1 MARRLQ
7 RSKNEPGTQTGSKR
21 KANCV
26 KAPRRLLLLED
37 YPDDAELLRRSLAIE
52 WPDCEIVLLSTEGGF
67 RAALQQKGCDLI
79 LSDYSLPGFDGLA
92 ALAVARQEC
101 PEVPFL
107 FVSGAIGDEIAV
119 ESLKAGATDYVLKDR
134 LARLVPAIRR
144 ALKEAEERARRREA
158 EEQLEQSNKDL
169 LRTNQEIQNFY
180 HTLSHELK
188 TPLTSVALDSCN
200 QLRVCINDLLDA
212 ARLETG
218 KLALDLKPSSL
229 AALIKRVVT
238 TMGQAAADKRIELMQ
253 EIEPCLP
260 EASLD
265 QNRMTQIITNLLS
278 NAIRH
283 TPEGGKIVIQAGLAA
298 ACPDCIQVSVSD
310 TGCGIAKEDQGRVFD
325 RLYQIKAGDAA
336 SDQGLG
342 LGLYLCRE
350 LVQLHGGKIWV
361 ESQVGQGSTFSF
373 LLPLSQ
379 PSIEFAAE
387 TVRQVEPAPEPA
399 RWQRRPFDFRRLA
412 VTNQQSPIIRHPSFP

>member
-188 TPLTSVALDSCN
+188 TPLTSAREFISIVMDGLAGPLNESQLEYLGIALDSCN

-218 KLALDLKPSSL
+218 PW
-229 AALIKRVVT
+229 T
-238 TMGQAAADKRIELMQ
+238 
-253 EIEPCLP
+253 
-260 EASLD
+260 
-265 QNRMTQIITNLLS
+265 
-278 NAIRH
+278 
-283 TPEGGKIVIQAGLAA
+283 KIG
-298 ACPDCIQVSVSD
+298 
-310 TGCGIAKEDQGRVFD
+310 
-325 RLYQIKAGDAA
+325 
-336 SDQGLG
+336 
-342 LGLYLCRE
+342 
-350 LVQLHGGKIWV
+350 
-361 ESQVGQGSTFSF
+361 
-373 LLPLSQ
+373 
-379 PSIEFAAE
+379 
-387 TVRQVEPAPEPA
+387 
-399 RWQRRPFDFRRLA
+399 
-412 VTNQQSPIIRHPSFP
+412 